1 MELSLLKIIGLI
13 NFYTGRY
20 LEKVE
25 LTDEMKN
32 KFIKLLLNGDVKSNY
47 ICIEDTL
54 YMII

>member
-1 MELSLLKIIGLI
+1 MKIIGLI